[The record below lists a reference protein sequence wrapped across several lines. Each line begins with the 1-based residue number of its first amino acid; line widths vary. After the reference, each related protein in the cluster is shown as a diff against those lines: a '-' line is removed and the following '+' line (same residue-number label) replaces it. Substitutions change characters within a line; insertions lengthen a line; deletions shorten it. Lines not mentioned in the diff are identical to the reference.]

1 MYTINCIWFPY
12 LSSYLL
18 LISMVL
24 LKCTRFPLVAHFIN
38 FIRLFYPQV
47 LLMFI
52 SPTHFLCDLLSLV
65 VPDYYSCKDTF
76 SFASQIQ
83 NANLSGKFLVSYNV
97 TSLFTYIPLP
107 ETIGIATNLIVNHN
121 PNLNV
126 TKKGLFLFA
135 TSQTYF
141 LFNGKFCNQIDGVAM
156 GSPLA
161 PVFAKIF
168 MGFHKSK
175 W

>member
-1 MYTINCIWFPY
+1 MYTINCICFPY

-18 LISMVL
+18 FISMVL

-83 NANLSGKFLVSYNV
+83 NANRSSKFLVTYNI
-97 TSLFTYIPLP
+97 TSLFTNIPLP
-107 ETIGIATNLIVNHN
+107 ETIGIATNVFVNHN

-126 TKKGLFLFA
+126 TKKELFLFA
-135 TSQTYF
+135 SSQTYF
-141 LFNGKFCNQIDGVAM
+141 LR
-156 GSPLA
+156 
-161 PVFAKIF
+161 
-168 MGFHKSK
+168 
-175 W
+175 